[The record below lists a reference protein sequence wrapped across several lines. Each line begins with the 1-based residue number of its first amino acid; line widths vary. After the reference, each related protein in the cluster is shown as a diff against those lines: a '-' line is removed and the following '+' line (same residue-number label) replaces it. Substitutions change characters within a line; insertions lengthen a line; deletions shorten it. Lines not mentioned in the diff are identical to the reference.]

1 MTLGTVEGK
10 VDVTLGT
17 VHGKMDVT
25 LGTGVEY
32 LLKVHH
38 HYLTSH
44 DDGDGAVGN
53 RGLESPQV
61 HDGFFVG

>member
-1 MTLGTVEGK
+1 MGK
-10 VDVTLGT
+10 W
-17 VHGKMDVT
+17 T
-25 LGTGVEY
+25 LGTGFEY

-38 HYLTSH
+38 HPLASH

-61 HDGFFVG
+61 HDGFFVGEKYVDHGETPGLVDCEEG